1 MPRDSRAEP
10 SPPAAA
16 ATGNSFLDG
25 KIGSTEAAWLGGAL
39 SLSERKVE
47 QIMTAMDDVVGV
59 FEEDRCDAR
68 ARPSLPA
75 ARPARRVLAGL
86 ARRGQPGAP
95 RRPLL
100 PRHSLDFATMLAIYE
115 SGHTRIPIF
124 RRSTGSAAPRC
135 AGRKWA
141 GCEVVGLLS
150 TKDLILVDP
159 QDALSVHQMRAHC
172 GRDLFI
178 VWYDTAVNKLFKDF
192 KGSHSHLAFVQRVND
207 ADAARD
213 PFYEVIGIVT
223 LEDILE
229 ELIQARGRPAAAP
242 PFSARPAP
250 TLRRRVRQAEIV
262 DETDVFEDNKSKKR
276 VSQEAQASRRMAFHK
291 MLDPRELHDRA
302 LDKDEIEAI
311 SFFLAANVD
320 HFATTVVSPR
330 ILQALLA
337 ESTVSVVDDPE
348 TAAPMYEPSKPSDL
362 CTVVL
367 QGQLHIVCGSEGFES
382 DRGPWTV
389 LAVGA
394 LRQPHYVPDFTARAT
409 EPTRFLQ
416 ISRSGYA
423 SSLAE
428 QERVNRLL
436 EDLDLREPRKQ
447 PSQRTLVNAALWAA
461 TG

>member
-1 MPRDSRAEP
+1 
-10 SPPAAA
+10 
-16 ATGNSFLDG
+16 
-25 KIGSTEAAWLGGAL
+25 
-39 SLSERKVE
+39 
-47 QIMTAMDDVVGV
+47 
-59 FEEDRCDAR
+59 
-68 ARPSLPA
+68 
-75 ARPARRVLAGL
+75 
-86 ARRGQPGAP
+86 
-95 RRPLL
+95 
-100 PRHSLDFATMLAIYE
+100 
-115 SGHTRIPIF
+115 
-124 RRSTGSAAPRC
+124 
-135 AGRKWA
+135 
-141 GCEVVGLLS
+141 
-150 TKDLILVDP
+150 
-159 QDALSVHQMRAHC
+159 
-172 GRDLFI
+172 
-178 VWYDTAVNKLFKDF
+178 
-192 KGSHSHLAFVQRVND
+192 
-207 ADAARD
+207 
-213 PFYEVIGIVT
+213 
-223 LEDILE
+223 
-229 ELIQARGRPAAAP
+229 
-242 PFSARPAP
+242 
-250 TLRRRVRQAEIV
+250 
-262 DETDVFEDNKSKKR
+262 
-276 VSQEAQASRRMAFHK
+276 MAFHK
-291 MLDPRELHDRA
+291 RLDPRELHDRA

-382 DRGPWTV
+382 DRDPWTV

-394 LRQPHYVPDFTARAT
+394 LRQPHYVPDTGGHRADAL
-409 EPTRFLQ
+409 PQ